1 MADSQQGVGFDIL
14 KLKIETLEDKLK
26 DLKNE
31 VKQQDRDN
39 VKKFDEINDRV
50 DDLSSSITRIE
61 VMFANITTIQT
72 EMKDDIKTIAS
83 TSGKDSGW
91 RALITDIIKAV
102 ILIAG
107 FFATDKFLG

>member
-1 MADSQQGVGFDIL
+1 MADTQQGVGFDIL

-26 DLKNE
+26 ELKNE

-61 VMFANITTIQT
+61 VMFTNIVTSQS
-72 EMKDDIKTIAS
+72 EMKDDIKSIAS
-83 TSGKDSGW
+83 SDGKDSGW
-91 RALITDIIKAV
+91 RALITDILKAV

-107 FFATDKFLG
+107 FFATGKWLG